1 MRSVVQRLRQ
11 NAECKADNGLSMPK
25 HEIVCLTL
33 PLSHMMLRYIALC
46 LSIVRLPYLWLTA
59 VLQGS
64 LICLLGRFFSYCR
77 KA

>member
-33 PLSHMMLRYIALC
+33 LLSHMMLLYIALC
-46 LSIVRLPYLWLTA
+46 LSIVRA
-59 VLQGS
+59 AIS
-64 LICLLGRFFSYCR
+64 MAYCCSTGEPDMPPR
-77 KA
+77 AFL